1 MENVEDSLAQ
11 TRERERERDGWL
23 RSSWK
28 IAAASI
34 AGVVLRCLNNGRV
47 FVDSGGR
54 FEISEDFVRF
64 RRIEKHRYANNLKQ
78 RILNLLEGSLGVVDD
93 DQM

>member
-11 TRERERERDGWL
+11 TRERERERDDWL

-54 FEISEDFVRF
+54 FEISVEKISCGFGGSKNIVT
-64 RRIEKHRYANNLKQ
+64 RI
-78 RILNLLEGSLGVVDD
+78 I
-93 DQM
+93 